1 MAVVAARL
9 TNQGCH
15 AWLLSDCYVARPSST
30 KDLSAL
36 SWTKSLT
43 VSAVF
48 TLNQKIK
55 GHCITSIKKGQ
66 NLLTLF
72 AFN

>member
-15 AWLLSDCYVARPSST
+15 AWLLSDCHVARPAST

-36 SWTKSLT
+36 SWTKSL
-43 VSAVF
+43 VGSAVF
-48 TLNQKIK
+48 TLAHKIT
-55 GHCITSIKKGQ
+55 GTLHHKKEKA
-66 NLLTLF
+66 
-72 AFN
+72 AF